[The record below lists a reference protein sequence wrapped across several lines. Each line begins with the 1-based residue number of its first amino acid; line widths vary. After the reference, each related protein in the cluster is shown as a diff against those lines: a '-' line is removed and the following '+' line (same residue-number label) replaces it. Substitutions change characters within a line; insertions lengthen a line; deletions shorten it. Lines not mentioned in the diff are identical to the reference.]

1 MSNLDDIL
9 RKLKNCLEN
18 KTYEPMETDSFELK
32 DLSTK
37 GKWDELYKSACAFL
51 NTQGGIII
59 VGIHENLNWPKSYQ
73 LTGYNDNNESKLI
86 SLTQQFSDCRD
97 RSSRPQ
103 NLDLKE
109 FFTWEIHEF
118 LDKRICIIKVRALPE
133 DQKYVCW
140 QKIAYERAITGDH
153 QIGEDRINAQLE
165 QREEWR
171 RARELLP
178 VLNAT
183 LEDLDL
189 DKLNEYI
196 QSLNQSTRIETLKSE
211 LQSAIPFLTRKFF
224 IDKEQKPTL
233 LGMLVCGK
241 YVDDFIGGR
250 CQVDAY
256 VQVDSAIALARNK
269 KIFKNNI
276 LKLMDDSY
284 DFCLQNIQIGVS
296 YAQGGSKLPEYPLK
310 LIRET
315 LNNALAHR
323 DYRSDQFTIITIKPN
338 RSLEIQ
344 NPGNFRQQILI
355 TINQT
360 QNNDQHKLKIRAII
374 PEPKPSNPKLAE
386 ILKVYDKWEG
396 RGIGM
401 ASLTNACL
409 NNEIDVPY
417 YKLGLETVSLV
428 IPSGKVYDES
438 EEYWLDSFSGYLKR
452 KYDGYEPTT
461 EEKIVLSYFF
471 KTEKLNRLECY
482 TILLTQSNNHFKVIA
497 KLEDKGLIY
506 KHPESPSPYAV
517 YLVDRELVKSEFT
530 SELKRIFG
538 QDYDYLSKDYK
549 DVLNVIYHLNN
560 YSSKEF
566 ASANLVAKIIYLR
579 HYKTVINIENYE
591 SFKRKIRT
599 IFKKLENSSL
609 IVRPDQNKRMFY
621 LNKNFQRSPLF

>member
-1 MSNLDDIL
+1 
-9 RKLKNCLEN
+9 
-18 KTYEPMETDSFELK
+18 
-32 DLSTK
+32 
-37 GKWDELYKSACAFL
+37 
-51 NTQGGIII
+51 
-59 VGIHENLNWPKSYQ
+59 
-73 LTGYNDNNESKLI
+73 
-86 SLTQQFSDCRD
+86 
-97 RSSRPQ
+97 
-103 NLDLKE
+103 
-109 FFTWEIHEF
+109 
-118 LDKRICIIKVRALPE
+118 LPE

-224 IDKEQKPTL
+224 INKEQKPTL

-360 QNNDQHKLKIRAII
+360 QNNNQHKLKIRAII
-374 PEPKPSNPKLAE
+374 PEPKPSNPKLEE

-438 EEYWLDSFSGYLKR
+438 EIGR
-452 KYDGYEPTT
+452 AH
-461 EEKIVLSYFF
+461 V
-471 KTEKLNRLECY
+471 
-482 TILLTQSNNHFKVIA
+482 
-497 KLEDKGLIY
+497 
-506 KHPESPSPYAV
+506 
-517 YLVDRELVKSEFT
+517 
-530 SELKRIFG
+530 
-538 QDYDYLSKDYK
+538 
-549 DVLNVIYHLNN
+549 
-560 YSSKEF
+560 
-566 ASANLVAKIIYLR
+566 
-579 HYKTVINIENYE
+579 
-591 SFKRKIRT
+591 
-599 IFKKLENSSL
+599 
-609 IVRPDQNKRMFY
+609 
-621 LNKNFQRSPLF
+621 